1 MSQLNPQKVKTIFM
15 GTSKLAA
22 PILLKLIEE
31 KYQVIAVVT
40 KATRKIG
47 SKSKRKTAFNPI
59 KKIAEKNSIPLL
71 QPEKI
76 TDEFIQEIKTLNPDL
91 IVVTSYGKIISEEL
105 LNIPKYNCLNVHVS
119 LLPKLRGAS
128 PVQNAVLEGLDETG
142 VTIMKMDV
150 GMDDGDI
157 IAQEKIKIGEDETAE
172 ELSDRIFP
180 LGANKLVEVL
190 PDWIEGKIESEKQ
203 NEAEATFCKI
213 LKREDGEVDW
223 NKSAQEIYNQFRAF
237 TPWPGIFTFWNKDEN
252 KKIRIKLNQV
262 RIYKEEINSSDLKI
276 GEVFK
281 ENKKVLVNTK
291 DGVIEI
297 IELQNEGKKVM
308 RAIDFINGN
317 GDFIGSVL
325 E

>member
-1 MSQLNPQKVKTIFM
+1 MTTNPQEIKTIFM

-22 PILLKLIEE
+22 PILLKLLEE
-31 KYQVIAVVT
+31 KYQMVAVVT
-40 KATRKIG
+40 KADRKIG
-47 SKSKRKTAFNPI
+47 SKSKRQLAENPI
-59 KKIAEKNSIPLL
+59 REIASKNNIPLL

-76 TDEFIQEIKTLNPDL
+76 DTQFIQEIKKLNPDL
-91 IVVTSYGKIISEEL
+91 IVVTSYGKIIPEEL

-128 PVQNAVLEGLDETG
+128 PVQNAVLEGLKETG

-157 IAQEKIKIGEDETAE
+157 IAQEKIEIQEDETAE
-172 ELSDRIFP
+172 ELSDKIFP
-180 LGANKLVEVL
+180 LGADKLAEIL
-190 PDWIEGKIESEKQ
+190 PNWIDGKIKTEKQ
-203 NEAEATFCKI
+203 NESEATFCKI
-213 LKREDGEVDW
+213 LKREDGKVNW

-237 TPWPGIFTFWNKDEN
+237 TPWPGIFTFWNKAEN
-252 KKIRIKLNQV
+252 KQLRIKLNKIK
-262 RIYKEEINSSDLKI
+262 IYKEEVLSKDLKS

-291 DGVIEI
+291 NGIIEI
-297 IELQNEGKKVM
+297 IELQSEGKKVT

-317 GDFIGSVL
+317 SDFIGGVL
-325 E
+325 G

>member
-1 MSQLNPQKVKTIFM
+1 MIMSFNPQKIKIIFM

-22 PILLKLIEE
+22 PVLLKLLEE
-31 KYQVIAVVT
+31 KYEVVAVVT
-40 KATRKIG
+40 KADRKIG
-47 SKSKRKTAFNPI
+47 SKSKRKLAENPI
-59 KKIAEKNSIPLL
+59 REIALENNIPLL

-76 TDEFIQEIKTLNPDL
+76 TDKFVQEIKNLNPDL
-91 IVVTSYGKIISEEL
+91 IVVTSYGKIIPESI

-128 PVQNAVLEGLDETG
+128 PVQNAVLEGLNETG

-157 IAQEKIKIGEDETAE
+157 IVQETLKISGDETAE
-172 ELSDRIFP
+172 ELSDKIFP
-180 LGANKLVEVL
+180 LGAKKLVEVL
-190 PDWIEGKIESEKQ
+190 PDWIAGKIESEKQ
-203 NEAEATFCKI
+203 DEAEATFCKI
-213 LKREDGEVDW
+213 LKREYGEVDW

-237 TPWPGIFTFWNKDEN
+237 TPWPGIFTFWNKND
-252 KKIRIKLNQV
+252 KKIRIKLNE
-262 RIYKEEINSSDLKI
+262 INLYKEEIHSTDLKI

-297 IELQNEGKKVM
+297 VELQSEGKKAM
-308 RAIDFINGN
+308 RSIDFINGN

-325 E
+325 G